1 VTDPTAPSTS
11 AADLLAGLDA
21 GTRARLRSAQI
32 AHVKARLR
40 GDAGLAELAKNLEAG
55 WERVLASKVSD
66 VIDPAAVARA
76 VEAVL
81 SQPAL
86 DHGIRPVAR
95 ASALIELARLRE
107 DTEPLGT
114 YVPEEAREL
123 LGRVFETK
131 GLLPERF
138 VREALTHR
146 AFEEVMRDVLDGA
159 LKEFQEK
166 ANPLTAEWG
175 VPSIL
180 KKAGPFSLGL
190 GALSASISAV
200 QSQIQD
206 KLEPQR
212 KIFLQSFARKALS
225 TMADF
230 VIKRHDE
237 PGFVELRKEL
247 LAWLCERPAGELVA
261 TLDQK
266 AGELLEEA
274 ASVTLAH
281 VVTLDVV
288 KRQRRA
294 AIEMTLAAH
303 GRQTVRQALL
313 AYGVDPAA
321 MGTHEM
327 CVAAATAVWP
337 AVKLAL
343 EAPAIDAWIEDVVGS
358 FWDDDDPRGA

>member
-1 VTDPTAPSTS
+1 MPA
-11 AADLLAGLDA
+11 LDA
-21 GTRARLRSAQI
+21 ETRAQLRAAQI
-32 AHVKARLR
+32 AHVKARLLR
-40 GDAGLAELAKNLEAG
+40 DAGQGELARNLEAG
-55 WERVLASKVSD
+55 WERVLDSKVTD
-66 VIDPAAVARA
+66 VIDAAAVGRA

-86 DHGIRPVAR
+86 EHAIRPVAR
-95 ASALIELARLRE
+95 AAFLIELARLRE
-107 DTEPLGT
+107 DREPLGT

-123 LGRVFETK
+123 LGRLFETK

-159 LKEFQEK
+159 LSEFQEK

-175 VPSIL
+175 LPSIL
-180 KKAGPFSLGL
+180 KKAGPFGFGL
-190 GALSASISAV
+190 SALSASLEAV
-200 QSQIQD
+200 RGQID
-206 KLEPQR
+206 GKLEPQR

-237 PGFVELRKEL
+237 PAFVELRKEL

-266 AGELLEEA
+266 AGELIEEA
-274 ASVTLAH
+274 ASATLAH
-281 VVTLDVV
+281 GVSLPVVQ
-288 KRQRRA
+288 RQRRA
-294 AIEMTLAAH
+294 AIEMAIAAH

-313 AYGVDPAA
+313 AYGVDPSA
-321 MGTHEM
+321 MGTREI
-327 CVAAATAVWP
+327 CVAAAAAAWP
-337 AVKLAL
+337 SVKLAL
-343 EAPAIDAWIEDVVGS
+343 GAPGIDSWIESTVGS
-358 FWDDDDPRGA
+358 FWDELDEIS

>member
-1 VTDPTAPSTS
+1 MNPVTP
-11 AADLLAGLDA
+11 LKLDA
-21 GTRARLRSAQI
+21 EVRAQLRAAQILHIKARLRSD
-32 AHVKARLR
+32 R
-40 GDAGLAELAKNLEAG
+40 GRDELAKNLEAG
-55 WERVLASKVSD
+55 WERVLASKVAD
-66 VIDPAAVARA
+66 VIDANAVAHA

-81 SQPAL
+81 AQPTL
-86 DHGIRPVAR
+86 DHGLRPVAR
-95 ASALIELARLRE
+95 ASVLIELARLRE
-107 DTEPLGT
+107 DREPLGT
-114 YVPEEAREL
+114 YVPNEARDL
-123 LGRVFETK
+123 LGRLFETK

-146 AFEEVMRDVLDGA
+146 AFEEVMREVLDGA

-190 GALSASISAV
+190 GALSASLAAV

-212 KIFLQSFARKALS
+212 KIFLQSFARKALA

-230 VIKRHDE
+230 IIKRYDE

-247 LAWLCERPAGELVA
+247 LAWLLERPAGELVA

-281 VVTLDVV
+281 VVGLESV

-294 AIEMTLAAH
+294 AIEMALAAH
-303 GRQTVRQALL
+303 GRQTVRQALV
-313 AYGVDPAA
+313 AYGVDPDK
-321 MGTHEM
+321 MGAHGLCE
-327 CVAAATAVWP
+327 AAATAVWP
-337 AVKLAL
+337 SVKLAL
-343 EAPAIDAWIEDVVGS
+343 EAPAVDAWIESTVGS
-358 FWDDDDPRGA
+358 FWDELDEKS

>member
-1 VTDPTAPSTS
+1 MTLPPNLPRLDPE
-11 AADLLAGLDA
+11 
-21 GTRARLRSAQI
+21 TRAALRAAQI

-40 GDAGLAELAKNLEAG
+40 SDAGRIEIARNLEAG
-55 WERVLASKVSD
+55 WERVLASKVAD
-66 VIDPAAVARA
+66 VVDPAAVARA

-81 SQPAL
+81 SVPVIE
-86 DHGIRPVAR
+86 HGIRPVAR

-107 DTEPLGT
+107 DREPLGT
-114 YVPEEAREL
+114 YVPPEARAL

-159 LKEFQEK
+159 LSEFQVK

-175 VPSIL
+175 LPSML
-180 KKAGPFSLGL
+180 KKAGPFAFGL
-190 GALSASISAV
+190 GALSASFEAIRG
-200 QSQIQD
+200 QIEE

-212 KIFLQSFARKALS
+212 KIFLQGFARKALA

-237 PGFVELRKEL
+237 PAFVELRKEL
-247 LAWLCERPAGELVA
+247 LAWLCEHPAGELVS

-266 AGELLEEA
+266 SGELLEEA
-274 ASVTLAH
+274 VSRTLAH
-281 VVTLDVV
+281 VVTLDAV

-294 AIEMTLAAH
+294 AIEMALAAH

-313 AYGVDPAA
+313 AYGVDPDA
-321 MGTHEM
+321 MPKREM
-327 CVAAATAVWP
+327 AEAAAAAVWP
-337 AVKLAL
+337 SVKLAL
-343 EAPAIDAWIEDVVGS
+343 DAPAVDAWVEEVVGG
-358 FWDDDDPRGA
+358 FWDDLDKSSEA

>member
-1 VTDPTAPSTS
+1 MTLPH
-11 AADLLAGLDA
+11 LDA
-21 GTRARLRSAQI
+21 EIRAQLRAAQI
-32 AHVKARLR
+32 LHVKARLR
-40 GDAGLAELAKNLEAG
+40 GDRGQAELAQNLEAG

-76 VEAVL
+76 IEAVL
-81 SQPAL
+81 SRPAL
-86 DHGIRPVAR
+86 EHGIRPVAR
-95 ASALIELARLRE
+95 AAALIELARLRE
-107 DTEPLGT
+107 DREPLGT
-114 YVPEEAREL
+114 YVPDEAREL
-123 LGRVFETK
+123 LGKVFETK

-138 VREALTHR
+138 VREVLTHR

-159 LKEFQEK
+159 LEAFWEK

-180 KKAGPFSLGL
+180 KKAGPFAFGL
-190 GALSASISAV
+190 GALSASLTAISG
-200 QSQIQD
+200 QID
-206 KLEPQR
+206 EKLVPQR
-212 KIFLQSFARKALS
+212 KIFLQGFARKALA

-230 VIKRHDE
+230 IVKRYDE
-237 PGFVELRKEL
+237 PAFVELRKVL
-247 LAWLCERPAGELVA
+247 LAWLCERPAGELLS

-281 VVTLDVV
+281 VVVLDAV

-313 AYGVDPAA
+313 AYGVDPEAL
-321 MGTHEM
+321 GTHDI
-327 CVAAATAVWP
+327 CTAIAAAAWP
-337 AVKLAL
+337 SVKIAL
-343 EAPAIDAWIEDVVGS
+343 EAPAIDAWIEATVGS
-358 FWDDDDPRGA
+358 FWDELGKSSGA